1 MIKDYLLAEAA
12 STLAS
17 SCSPERSSWLS
28 AATLHRIF
36 RAASTEVPRAH
47 STLSSS
53 FERSA
58 LRALFEF
65 ASRSPFQ

>member
-1 MIKDYLLAEAA
+1 MIKDYLLAEPAP
-12 STLAS
+12 TLAS
-17 SCSPERSSWLS
+17 SCSPEHASWLS

-36 RAASTEVPRAH
+36 RAASTEVPRTR
-47 STLSSS
+47 STLLSS

-65 ASRSPFQ
+65 ASRPAFQ